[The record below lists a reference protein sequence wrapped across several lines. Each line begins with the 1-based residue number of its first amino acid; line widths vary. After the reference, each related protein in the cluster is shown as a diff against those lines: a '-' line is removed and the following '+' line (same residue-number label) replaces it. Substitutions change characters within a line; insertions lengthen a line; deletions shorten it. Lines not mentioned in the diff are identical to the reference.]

1 MFLVNVNITVRFLK
15 SMPISPLSLI
25 IGLGKTGLSC
35 ARYLQRKN
43 IPFIAIDTRENP
55 PQLSEFKNQFPDI
68 PVFLGALDIQQL
80 SNAKEILVS
89 PGLDLENNFFIEA
102 HKRGIPIIG
111 DIELFAREA
120 KAKIAA
126 ITGTNA
132 KGTVTTLV
140 GNMLKAAG
148 KNVRVGGN
156 IGTPALDLLTDS
168 EPDFYV
174 LEISSFQL
182 ETTYSLHAAA
192 ATILNFSVDH
202 LDRHHT
208 MEAYIAAKQRIYHH
222 CVSAIWNREDNRTQP
237 ITDTSSEI
245 TFGLTEPRQFEFGLR
260 EKENQF
266 WLAFGDEYWLPTQE
280 LYIKGR
286 HNWANVLA
294 ALAMGHA
301 LQIPKEIMLQTL
313 REFKGLT
320 HRCEWVA
327 EKNGVTW
334 YNDSKGTNVGATIA
348 AIEGLGPA
356 ISGKIILIAGG
367 LGKGADFS
375 MLQNCVSRYVKTVIL
390 IGKDAALIEAALT
403 NHVEIKHAG
412 DMEEAV
418 NLAAKE
424 SRLNDIVLL
433 SPACASWDMFRDFEH
448 RGEVFKSLVGL
459 L

>member
-1 MFLVNVNITVRFLK
+1 
-15 SMPISPLSLI
+15 MPTSPHSLI

-43 IPFIAIDTRENP
+43 IPFIVMDTRENP
-55 PQLSEFKNQFPDI
+55 PLVAEFKNQFPDI
-68 PVFLGALDIQQL
+68 PVFLGALDSQKL
-80 SNAKEILVS
+80 WTTKEIIVS
-89 PGLDLENNFFIEA
+89 PGLDLEKNFFIEA
-102 HKRGIPIIG
+102 QKRAIPIIG

-120 KAKIAA
+120 NAKIVG

-140 GNMLKAAG
+140 GNMLKAEG

-156 IGTPALDLLTDS
+156 IGTPALNLLNNT

-182 ETTYSLHAAA
+182 ETTYSLHTAA
-192 ATILNFSVDH
+192 ATILNFSIDH

-208 MEAYIAAKQRIYHH
+208 MTAYIAAKQRIYQH

-237 ITDTSSEI
+237 ITDTPSEV
-245 TFGLTEPRQFEFGLR
+245 TFGLTEPRQSEFGLR
-260 EKENQF
+260 EKDKQF
-266 WLAFGDEYWLPTQE
+266 WLAFGDECWLSTQE

-286 HNWANVLA
+286 HNWANALA
-294 ALAMGHA
+294 ALAIGHA
-301 LQIPKEIMLQTL
+301 LHLSKDVMLQTL

-320 HRCEWVA
+320 HRCEWVT
-327 EKNGVTW
+327 EKNGVIW

-375 MLQNCVSRYVKTVIL
+375 ILQNCVSQYVRTLIL
-390 IGKDAALIEAALT
+390 IGKDAPLMAEALDGCA
-403 NHVEIKHAG
+403 EIRHARN
-412 DMEEAV
+412 MEEAV
-418 NLAAKE
+418 NIAAKAAQK
-424 SRLNDIVLL
+424 NDIVLL

-448 RGEVFKSLVGL
+448 RGEVFKTLVNFL
-459 L
+459 